1 MTRKI
6 FRRRQIICMRGL
18 EYTISGFG
26 KFGTTNGMAVNEMMY
41 KNVKS
46 SSSPVTIQCKDT
58 AGNTSTSKTYR
69 WGANSVCGKNSSG
82 GNKTC
87 WHQ

>member
-1 MTRKI
+1 M
-6 FRRRQIICMRGL
+6 
-18 EYTISGFG
+18 SGFQPFG
-26 KFGTTNGMAVNEMMY
+26 KSDPKAVESVITEL
-41 KNVKS
+41 KIKS

>member
-1 MTRKI
+1 
-6 FRRRQIICMRGL
+6 
-18 EYTISGFG
+18 
-26 KFGTTNGMAVNEMMY
+26 MMY